1 MYAHMT
7 AKAGR
12 NWSEIHE
19 RDTFGPLTLPLALF
33 SVFYGLGVRLRVKA
47 WERRES
53 RPLPGFV
60 VSIGNLTVGGTG
72 KTPAA
77 MMLAEWAF
85 REGHR
90 VAVLSRGYGGKYDQ
104 EVLEVSDGRDIKA
117 GPREA
122 GDEPFLMATRLQGV
136 PVILARKRYL
146 AGLHAHRRFRSDF
159 FVLDDGYQHLDLKR
173 DLDLVLMDAVRPF
186 GNGHLLPWGPL
197 REPLSHLRRADAFL
211 ITGTERD
218 TNGTGG
224 DLAGLLK
231 RRFPGKPRFRAT
243 RLPDRIVFP
252 NRKEDHDPR
261 YLKGK
266 RILAF
271 AGIAGPARFRDTLSR
286 LGAEV
291 VSFQSFKDHHE
302 FTSEE
307 IRQWVEWKDR
317 LGVSAVVTTE
327 KDWVRL
333 RERVDHP
340 DLGYLSIRL
349 DLASDFDGLVA
360 VIRERLH
367 QKIGP

>member
-1 MYAHMT
+1 MT
-7 AKAGR
+7 AKAER

-19 RDTFGPLTLPLALF
+19 RDTFGPLILPLALL
-33 SVFYGLGVRLRVKA
+33 SMFYGLGVRLRTKA
-47 WERRES
+47 WERRKS
-53 RPLPGFV
+53 RALPGFV
-60 VSIGNLTVGGTG
+60 VSVGNLTVGGTG

-77 MMLAEWAF
+77 MMLAQWAF
-85 REGHR
+85 RQGHR
-90 VAVLSRGYGGKYDQ
+90 VAVLSRGYGGKYEQ
-104 EVLEVSDGRDIKA
+104 EVLEVSDGHDIKA

-136 PVILARKRYL
+136 PVILARKRHL

-159 FVLDDGYQHLDLKR
+159 FILDDGYQHLALKR
-173 DLDLVLMDAVRPF
+173 DFDLVLMDAVRPF

-197 REPLSHLRRADAFL
+197 REPVSHLRRADAFL
-211 ITGTERD
+211 VTATGPGAEG
-218 TNGTGG
+218 NGD
-224 DLAGLLK
+224 DLPGLLK
-231 RRFPGKPRFRAT
+231 SRFPGKPRFRAT

-252 NRKEDHDPR
+252 NRNEDHDPL
-261 YLKGK
+261 YLRGK

-271 AGIAGPARFRDTLSR
+271 AGIAGPTRFRDTLSG

-291 VSFQSFKDHHE
+291 VSFHSFRDHHD

-307 IRQWVEWKDR
+307 MRQLTEWKDR
-317 LGVSAVVTTE
+317 LGVSAMVTTE

-349 DLASDFDGLVA
+349 DLASDLDGLVA
-360 VIRERLH
+360 VIRERLRR
-367 QKIGP
+367 KIGP

>member
-1 MYAHMT
+1 MNT
-7 AKAGR
+7 QTPVKAER
-12 NWSEIHE
+12 DWSEIHE
-19 RDTFGPLTLPLALF
+19 RETFGPLTLPLALL
-33 SVFYGLGVRLRVKA
+33 SMLYGLGVRLRVKA
-47 WERRES
+47 WEKRQRRS
-53 RPLPGFV
+53 LPGFV

-77 MMLAEWAF
+77 MMLAEWAL

-90 VAVLSRGYGGKYDQ
+90 VAVLSRGYGGKYDR
-104 EVLEVSDGRDIKA
+104 EILEVSDGHDIKV

-122 GDEPFLMATRLQGV
+122 GDEPCLMATRLQGV

-146 AGLHAHRRFRSDF
+146 AGIHAHRRFRSDF

-197 REPLSHLRRADAFL
+197 REPISHLSRADAFL
-211 ITGTERD
+211 VTGTWPD
-218 TNGTGG
+218 TDGTGG

-231 RRFPGKPRFRAT
+231 GRFPGKPRFDGT

-252 NRKEDHDPR
+252 NRKEDHDRR

-266 RILAF
+266 RILGF
-271 AGIAGPARFRDTLSR
+271 AGIAGPTRFRDTLSG

-291 VSFQSFKDHHE
+291 VSFHPFRDHHD

-307 IRQWVEWKDR
+307 IRQLVEWKDR
-317 LGVSAVVTTE
+317 LGASFMVTTE
-327 KDWVRL
+327 KDWMRL
-333 RERVDHP
+333 RGGMDHP

-349 DLASDFDGLVA
+349 NLSSNFDGLTA
-360 VIRERLH
+360 MIRERLH
-367 QKIGP
+367 RKIGS